1 MVAVEAAGTPVV
13 AALRAAGLSSFGMDL
28 ASFRVGSLEVSPGLV
43 LAPMSGVTDAAFR
56 RLVRECSPGAVGL
69 VVSEFVSVE
78 GLTRRDLKTLR
89 MLRYD
94 SGEHPIG
101 IQVFGADVDRMAEA
115 AAIVQETGVDL
126 VDVNCGCPVPK
137 VVKRGGGADLLRR
150 PDHLERILR
159 AMRREV
165 SVPLT
170 LKIRIGWDEST
181 INGVEVAQMAE
192 AAGVELLTVH
202 GRTRVQLY
210 TGAADWDRIGEVKRA
225 VSIPVVGSG
234 DVVSV
239 ATARARLERSRVDG
253 IAIGRGAMEN
263 PWIFSQVATALRGE
277 VADPP
282 TPSQRFGALRRY
294 RELLDEAYPEKVTAA
309 RLRGMAC
316 RIARGFP
323 GCGALREAVSRTR
336 RSDELLEIVARFED
350 GEPLVAAMPSSA
362 DSSAASGAASSRS
375 AA

>member
-1 MVAVEAAGTPVV
+1 
-13 AALRAAGLSSFGMDL
+13 MDL
-28 ASFRVGSLEVSPGLV
+28 AVFRVGSLPVVPGLV

-69 VVSEFVSVE
+69 VVSEFVSIE
-78 GLTRRDLKTLR
+78 GLTRHDLKTLR

-94 SGEHPIG
+94 PGEHPIG
-101 IQVFGADVDRMAEA
+101 IQIFGSDIDRMAEA
-115 AAIVQETGVDL
+115 ALLVQETGVDL
-126 VDVNCGCPVPK
+126 VDINCGCPVPK
-137 VVKRGGGADLLRR
+137 VVKRGGGAELLRR
-150 PDHLERILR
+150 TEHLERMLR
-159 AMRREV
+159 AVRREL

-170 LKIRIGWDEST
+170 LKFRTGWDESS
-181 INGVEVAQMAE
+181 INCVDVARMAE
-192 AAGVELLTVH
+192 ASGVAMLTVH

-210 TGAADWDRIGEVKRA
+210 TGAADWERIAEVKRA

-239 ATARARLERSRVDG
+239 ATARSRLARSGVDG

-263 PWIFSQVATALRGE
+263 PWLFAEIAADLRGE
-277 VADPP
+277 PCTPP
-282 TPSQRFGALRRY
+282 TVGGRMAALRRY

-336 RSDELLEIVARFED
+336 RSDELLEVLDRFE
-350 GEPLVAAMPSSA
+350 GGGPLVASEPPASPPGA
-362 DSSAASGAASSRS
+362 DSPEPSARS

>member
-1 MVAVEAAGTPVV
+1 
-13 AALRAAGLSSFGMDL
+13 MDL
-28 ASFRVGSLEVSPGLV
+28 ATFRVGSLEVSPGLV

-69 VVSEFVSVE
+69 VVSEFVSIE

-94 SGEHPIG
+94 PGEHPIG
-101 IQVFGADVDRMAEA
+101 IQIFGADVDRMAEA
-115 AAIVQETGVDL
+115 AAMVQETGVDL

-150 PDHLERILR
+150 PDHLEKILR
-159 AMRREV
+159 AVRREI

-192 AAGVELLTVH
+192 AAGVEMLTVH

-210 TGAADWDRIGEVKRA
+210 TGAADWDRIGEVKRS

-234 DVVSV
+234 DVVSI
-239 ATARARLERSRVDG
+239 ATARSRLDRSRVDG

-263 PWIFSQVATALRGE
+263 PWIFSLVAADLRG
-277 VADPP
+277 DPSSPP
-282 TPSQRFGALRRY
+282 TVSQRFAALRRY
-294 RELLDEAYPEKVTAA
+294 RELLDEAYPEKVTSA

-336 RSDELLEIVARFED
+336 RSDELLDVVARFED
-350 GEPLVAAMPSSA
+350 GQPLAAEAPVPPSTTA
-362 DSSAASGAASSRS
+362 DSAWSVA
-375 AA
+375 